1 MKTLLVLF
9 LFLLSLLSCQD
20 TNRSGKDVS
29 EDMEEPVDTTPK
41 ATAIFW
47 VDKDKDY
54 QAKKKDGPLSLRTVK
69 ARVEID
75 SLGKVNLLAYTKPQ
89 SQRIKSYLQYR
100 LEEFRVKKVML
111 DSGFVKPGVQYVQLR
126 YLPRKT
132 GCPSPLKLFM
142 LLFFPSSLP
151 SPAVACRRHR
161 TTCGKPERL

>member
-20 TNRSGKDVS
+20 TNCSGKDVS

-111 DSGFVKPGVQYVQLR
+111 DLSLIHISEPTRQAEISYAVFCLKKKKKNEKNMERFGSRLR
-126 YLPRKT
+126 RIGGEFHYK
-132 GCPSPLKLFM
+132 
-142 LLFFPSSLP
+142 
-151 SPAVACRRHR
+151 
-161 TTCGKPERL
+161 

>member
-1 MKTLLVLF
+1 MYLRIW
-9 LFLLSLLSCQD
+9 
-20 TNRSGKDVS
+20 RS
-29 EDMEEPVDTTPK
+29 PVDTTPK

-126 YLPRKT
+126 YLPGKL
-132 GCPSPLKLFM
+132 GCPPPLKLFM
-142 LLFFPSSLP
+142 LLFSLLLYH
-151 SPAVACRRHR
+151 HR
-161 TTCGKPERL
+161 Q

>member
-20 TNRSGKDVS
+20 TNCSG
-29 EDMEEPVDTTPK
+29 
-41 ATAIFW
+41 
-47 VDKDKDY
+47 KDKDY
-54 QAKKKDGPLSLRTVK
+54 QAKKKDCPLSLRTVK

-126 YLPRKT
+126 YLP
-132 GCPSPLKLFM
+132 GKLD
-142 LLFFPSSLP
+142 
-151 SPAVACRRHR
+151 AHHR
-161 TTCGKPERL
+161 

>member
-54 QAKKKDGPLSLRTVK
+54 QG
-69 ARVEID
+69 
-75 SLGKVNLLAYTKPQ
+75 
-89 SQRIKSYLQYR
+89 
-100 LEEFRVKKVML
+100 
-111 DSGFVKPGVQYVQLR
+111 
-126 YLPRKT
+126 
-132 GCPSPLKLFM
+132 
-142 LLFFPSSLP
+142 
-151 SPAVACRRHR
+151 
-161 TTCGKPERL
+161 

>member
-1 MKTLLVLF
+1 MNCRRCTYL
-9 LFLLSLLSCQD
+9 
-20 TNRSGKDVS
+20 G
-29 EDMEEPVDTTPK
+29 
-41 ATAIFW
+41 AY
-47 VDKDKDY
+47 DKDY

-126 YLPRKT
+126 YLP
-132 GCPSPLKLFM
+132 GKLD
-142 LLFFPSSLP
+142 
-151 SPAVACRRHR
+151 AHHR
-161 TTCGKPERL
+161 

>member
-20 TNRSGKDVS
+20 TNCSGKDVS

-54 QAKKKDGPLSLRTVK
+54 QAKKKTVLFLRTVK

-111 DSGFVKPGVQYVQLR
+111 TAAL
-126 YLPRKT
+126 
-132 GCPSPLKLFM
+132 
-142 LLFFPSSLP
+142 
-151 SPAVACRRHR
+151 
-161 TTCGKPERL
+161 

>member
-89 SQRIKSYLQYR
+89 SQRIKSYLQYT
-100 LEEFRVKKVML
+100 L
-111 DSGFVKPGVQYVQLR
+111 S
-126 YLPRKT
+126 PRKT
-132 GCPSPLKLFM
+132 GCPPPLKLFM
-142 LLFFPSSLP
+142 LLFSLLLYH
-151 SPAVACRRHR
+151 HR
-161 TTCGKPERL
+161 Q

>member
-100 LEEFRVKKVML
+100 LEEFRVKKVIMC
-111 DSGFVKPGVQYVQLR
+111 SYAI
-126 YLPRKT
+126 
-132 GCPSPLKLFM
+132 SPENWM
-142 LLFFPSSLP
+142 PTTVEVIYAPFFPSSLP

>member
-1 MKTLLVLF
+1 MF

-20 TNRSGKDVS
+20 TNRSGKTMYL

-41 ATAIFW
+41 ATAIFSGST
-47 VDKDKDY
+47 KDKDY

-69 ARVEID
+69 ARVEIEFAWEK
-75 SLGKVNLLAYTKPQ
+75 LICWHYTKPQ

-126 YLPRKT
+126 YLP
-132 GCPSPLKLFM
+132 GKLD
-142 LLFFPSSLP
+142 
-151 SPAVACRRHR
+151 AHRR
-161 TTCGKPERL
+161 

>member
-29 EDMEEPVDTTPK
+29 E
-41 ATAIFW
+41 
-47 VDKDKDY
+47 DKDKDY

-126 YLPRKT
+126 YLP
-132 GCPSPLKLFM
+132 GKLD
-142 LLFFPSSLP
+142 
-151 SPAVACRRHR
+151 AHHR
-161 TTCGKPERL
+161 

>member
-1 MKTLLVLF
+1 MFCFFSFYRYCL
-9 LFLLSLLSCQD
+9 
-20 TNRSGKDVS
+20 
-29 EDMEEPVDTTPK
+29 VDTTPK

-126 YLPRKT
+126 YLP
-132 GCPSPLKLFM
+132 GKLD
-142 LLFFPSSLP
+142 
-151 SPAVACRRHR
+151 AHHR
-161 TTCGKPERL
+161 

>member
-47 VDKDKDY
+47 
-54 QAKKKDGPLSLRTVK
+54 
-69 ARVEID
+69 VEID

-126 YLPRKT
+126 YLP
-132 GCPSPLKLFM
+132 GKLD
-142 LLFFPSSLP
+142 
-151 SPAVACRRHR
+151 AHHR
-161 TTCGKPERL
+161 

>member
-100 LEEFRVKKVML
+100 LEVFRVKKVML

-126 YLPRKT
+126 I
-132 GCPSPLKLFM
+132 SPENWM
-142 LLFFPSSLP
+142 PTAVEVIYAPFFLSSLP

>member
-1 MKTLLVLF
+1 
-9 LFLLSLLSCQD
+9 LS
-20 TNRSGKDVS
+20 
-29 EDMEEPVDTTPK
+29 TPK

-111 DSGFVKPGVQYVQLR
+111 DSGFVKPSVQYVQLR
-126 YLPRKT
+126 YLP
-132 GCPSPLKLFM
+132 GKLD
-142 LLFFPSSLP
+142 
-151 SPAVACRRHR
+151 AHHR
-161 TTCGKPERL
+161 

>member
-29 EDMEEPVDTTPK
+29 ED
-41 ATAIFW
+41 IFW

-126 YLPRKT
+126 YLP
-132 GCPSPLKLFM
+132 GKLD
-142 LLFFPSSLP
+142 
-151 SPAVACRRHR
+151 AHHR
-161 TTCGKPERL
+161 

>member
-126 YLPRKT
+126 YLPENWMPT
-132 GCPSPLKLFM
+132 TVEVIYAP
-142 LLFFPSSLP
+142 FFPSSLP
-151 SPAVACRRHR
+151 SPAVACRRHQ

>member
-20 TNRSGKDVS
+20 TNCSGKDVS

-69 ARVEID
+69 A
-75 SLGKVNLLAYTKPQ
+75 SMG
-89 SQRIKSYLQYR
+89 
-100 LEEFRVKKVML
+100 
-111 DSGFVKPGVQYVQLR
+111 
-126 YLPRKT
+126 
-132 GCPSPLKLFM
+132 
-142 LLFFPSSLP
+142 
-151 SPAVACRRHR
+151 HR
-161 TTCGKPERL
+161 TKRFFQWSGKMGERF

>member
-100 LEEFRVKKVML
+100 LEYSV
-111 DSGFVKPGVQYVQLR
+111 
-126 YLPRKT
+126 
-132 GCPSPLKLFM
+132 
-142 LLFFPSSLP
+142 
-151 SPAVACRRHR
+151 
-161 TTCGKPERL
+161 

>member
-54 QAKKKDGPLSLRTVK
+54 QAKKKGTVK

-126 YLPRKT
+126 YLP
-132 GCPSPLKLFM
+132 GKLD
-142 LLFFPSSLP
+142 
-151 SPAVACRRHR
+151 AHHR
-161 TTCGKPERL
+161 